1 MNRINKSTFN
11 FCIAVILITLGSCT
25 KNFKEYNTDET
36 ALTKEQISADYQDLG
51 EPLKLAQLNIM
62 SYTDWIYQLE
72 QNLIGDIYSG
82 YMMSA
87 TPFRNNV
94 NNMNYFLVNGWN
106 YYEWDYSYDN
116 VMKPV
121 QNVLDITTDPK
132 YGSIRAWAKI
142 LRVEAMHR
150 VSDMYG
156 PIIYTNYGKSNPDGS
171 VSFDSQ
177 KDAYYAFFRDLDSAI
192 TVLTPLVQSG
202 APGTFTKFDLVY
214 GGSFEKW
221 LKFAN
226 TLRLRLAMRISK
238 ADPVKAKAEGEAAL
252 SNPGGLLA
260 NNDDNAYVDIE
271 PNYQPLSSKS
281 GITSW
286 GDINIGAPL
295 ACYLNGYNDPRVG
308 KYMNPASDAAVAGQY
323 IGIRNGID
331 IDANGRYV
339 GYSQLVDLPNR
350 MQLMVAA
357 EAWFL
362 KAEAAL
368 NGWAGAGDVQTNYE
382 TGITTSFD
390 MYGLTAQAAGY
401 IANNTNTEQQYIDP
415 KAITPGQ
422 NDVLTGSPYLST
434 ITIAW
439 NNGDTPERKLERII
453 TQKWLAIFPDGQE
466 AWSEFRRTKYPKLF
480 PVVLNKSGGT
490 ISTSAFIQRINFPTT
505 EIGKNP
511 NGVTAAVGL
520 LGGPDTG
527 GTPLWWAK

>member
-1 MNRINKSTFN
+1 MTRISKSTFN
-11 FCIAVILITLGSCT
+11 FCIAVVLIALGSCT
-25 KNFKEYNTDET
+25 KNFKEYNTNQT
-36 ALTKEQISADYQDLG
+36 ALSNEQISYDYQNLG

-62 SYTDWIYQLE
+62 SYTDWVYQLE

-82 YMMSA
+82 YMMTA

-94 NNMNYFLVNGWN
+94 NNTNYFLVNGWN
-106 YYEWDYSYDN
+106 FYEWDYSYDN
-116 VMKPV
+116 VMKPI
-121 QNVLDITTDPK
+121 QNVLEITNAPQ
-132 YGSIRAWAKI
+132 YGSFRAWAKI

-150 VSDMYG
+150 ASDMYG
-156 PIIYTNYGKSNPDGS
+156 PIIYTNYGKSNQDGS

-177 KDAYYAFFRDLDSAI
+177 KDVYYAFFKDLDSAI
-192 TVLTPLVQSG
+192 NILTPLVQND

-214 GGSFEKW
+214 GGSFAKW

-226 TLRLRLAMRISK
+226 TLRLRLAIRISK
-238 ADPVKAKAEGEAAL
+238 ADPVKAKTEGEAAL
-252 SNPGGLLA
+252 SNPGGLLETNA
-260 NNDDNAYVDIE
+260 DNANVDIGT
-271 PNYQPLSSKS
+271 NYQPLSSKS

-295 ACYLNGYNDPRVG
+295 ACYLNGYSDPRVAN
-308 KYMNPASDAAVAGQY
+308 YMNKANDAAVAGQY

-339 GYSQLVDLPNR
+339 GYSQLVDFPDR

-362 KAEAAL
+362 KAEAAMK
-368 NGWAGAGDVQTNYE
+368 GWTGAGDVQTNYE
-382 TGITTSFD
+382 TGITTSFA
-390 MYGLTAQAAGY
+390 MYGLAAQAPGY
-401 IANNTNTEQQYIDP
+401 IANNTKTQQPYVDP

-422 NDVLTGSPYLST
+422 NDVLTGSPNLST

-439 NNGDTPERKLERII
+439 NNGDSPERKLERII

-466 AWSEFRRTKYPKLF
+466 AWSDFRRTGYPKLF

-490 ISTSAFIQRINFPTT
+490 ISTTAFIQRINFPSS
-505 EIGKNP
+505 EKSKNP
-511 NGVTAAVGL
+511 TGVAAAVEL
-520 LGGPDTG
+520 LGGLDNG

>member
-1 MNRINKSTFN
+1 MTRISKSTFN
-11 FCIAVILITLGSCT
+11 FCIAVVLIALGSCT
-25 KNFKEYNTDET
+25 KNFKEYNTNQT
-36 ALTKEQISADYQDLG
+36 ALSNEQISYDYQNLG

-62 SYTDWIYQLE
+62 SYTDWVYQLE

-82 YMMSA
+82 YMMTA

-94 NNMNYFLVNGWN
+94 NNTNYFLVNGWN
-106 YYEWDYSYDN
+106 FYEWDYSYDN
-116 VMKPV
+116 VMKPI
-121 QNVLDITTDPK
+121 QNVLEITNAPQ
-132 YGSIRAWAKI
+132 YGSFRAWAKI

-150 VSDMYG
+150 ASDMYG
-156 PIIYTNYGKSNPDGS
+156 PIIYTNYGKSNQDGS

-177 KDAYYAFFRDLDSAI
+177 KDVYYAFFKDLDSAI
-192 TVLTPLVQSG
+192 NILTPLVQND

-214 GGSFEKW
+214 GGSFAKW

-226 TLRLRLAMRISK
+226 TLRLRLAIRISK
-238 ADPVKAKAEGEAAL
+238 ADPVKAKTEGEAAL
-252 SNPGGLLA
+252 SNPGGLLETNA
-260 NNDDNAYVDIE
+260 DNANVDIGT
-271 PNYQPLSSKS
+271 NYQPLSSKS

-295 ACYLNGYNDPRVG
+295 ACYLNGYSDPRVAN
-308 KYMNPASDAAVAGQY
+308 YMNKANDAAVAGQY

-339 GYSQLVDLPNR
+339 GYSQLVDFPDR

-362 KAEAAL
+362 KAEAGMK
-368 NGWAGAGDVQTNYE
+368 GWTGAGDVQTNYE
-382 TGITTSFD
+382 TGITTSFA
-390 MYGLTAQAAGY
+390 MYGLAAQAPGY
-401 IANNTNTEQQYIDP
+401 IANNTKTQQPYVDP

-466 AWSEFRRTKYPKLF
+466 AWSDFRRTGYPKLF

-490 ISTSAFIQRINFPTT
+490 ISTTAFIQRINFPSS
-505 EIGKNP
+505 EKSKNP
-511 NGVTAAVGL
+511 TGVAAAVEL
-520 LGGPDTG
+520 LGGLDNG